1 MRCVLVV
8 AHGSK
13 AKSTEATFDA
23 VLAMVRRR
31 LPGEVIEAAY
41 MQLSEHGL
49 EQAVAELAGR
59 GATEIKVVPYF
70 LFSGMHILRDIPE
83 MLEGF
88 KARWPG
94 IDFSLGETLGADER
108 LADILADRIAG

>member
-13 AKSTEATFDA
+13 AKPTEETFDA
-23 VLAMVRRR
+23 VLGLVRDQ
-31 LPGEVIEAAY
+31 LPGYVIESAY
-41 MQLSEHGL
+41 MQISEKSMH
-49 EQAVAELAGR
+49 LAIADLAKR

-70 LFSGMHILRDIPE
+70 LFSGMHILQDIPE

-88 KARWPG
+88 AKEYPMISFTLAK
-94 IDFSLGETLGADER
+94 TLGADRR
-108 LADILADRIAG
+108 LADILVDRIVE